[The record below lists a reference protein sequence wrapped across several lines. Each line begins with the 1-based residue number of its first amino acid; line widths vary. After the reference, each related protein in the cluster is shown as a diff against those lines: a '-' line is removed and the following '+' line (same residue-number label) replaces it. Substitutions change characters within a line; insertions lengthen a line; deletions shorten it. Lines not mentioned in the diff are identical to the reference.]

1 MEIACL
7 IEGVEVKMLWDT
19 GAQVSLISESWLQ
32 ENFLPTEYTIRPV
45 SELIDGEELSI
56 EGAVAGSA
64 IPYIGYTPLSFQL
77 GRVQRQQL
85 LVPFLVTTAKTSI
98 PIVGSNVM
106 QAVINT
112 NNSTDLSLIKLTELG
127 LNTDEVMA
135 IKTVMHHQEEEHKIM
150 TVKIPSDLTVPAR
163 SCTTVECRIEGS
175 LEKLSESVFIFE
187 PDDKWSYQTGGIEF
201 YQSVVHPSSVNEV
214 EITVINKSDKDLQLE
229 SNQTIGVIERAEC
242 SWIPRIEE
250 KESNSWKDQKK
261 QKETNMDK
269 SKTKKRFNELNEET
283 IEQEYASF
291 FKTLKEKEFELLN
304 KEETQEAKGM
314 IWEEN
319 RGKYS
324 GQNPE

>member
-1 MEIACL
+1 MHTLLQMLGDWSPSPKLHEVVKLEGVVEDARQSTTGISESQQVNISGSDSSDTGNNDLITAGLIGKKMEIACL

-98 PIVGSNVM
+98 PIVGSNEM
-106 QAVINT
+106 QAVINI

-135 IKTVMHHQEEEHKIM
+135 IKTVMHHQEEEH
-150 TVKIPSDLTVPAR
+150 
-163 SCTTVECRIEGS
+163 
-175 LEKLSESVFIFE
+175 
-187 PDDKWSYQTGGIEF
+187 
-201 YQSVVHPSSVNEV
+201 
-214 EITVINKSDKDLQLE
+214 
-229 SNQTIGVIERAEC
+229 ER
-242 SWIPRIEE
+242 
-250 KESNSWKDQKK
+250 
-261 QKETNMDK
+261 
-269 SKTKKRFNELNEET
+269 
-283 IEQEYASF
+283 
-291 FKTLKEKEFELLN
+291 
-304 KEETQEAKGM
+304 
-314 IWEEN
+314 
-319 RGKYS
+319 
-324 GQNPE
+324 